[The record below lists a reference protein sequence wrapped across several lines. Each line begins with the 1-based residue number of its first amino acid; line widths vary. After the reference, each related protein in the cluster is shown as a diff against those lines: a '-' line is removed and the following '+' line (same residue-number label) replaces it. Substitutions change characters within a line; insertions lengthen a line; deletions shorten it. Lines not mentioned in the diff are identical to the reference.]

1 MSKIKIF
8 AMGGL
13 NESGK
18 NTYVVEVDEKIFI
31 FDCGLKYANDNM
43 YGIDYI
49 IPDYSYLVE
58 NKNKI
63 EGVFITHAHL
73 EQMGGV
79 QDLINLIPDIKI
91 YCTKYT
97 KEYMILE
104 GVNKDDIVE
113 IKAHKKIT
121 FKDSKDV
128 SVFPINVSHSVP
140 DAVMYVLNTK
150 DGAICYTGDFVIDPL
165 MTGSYGMDLG
175 KVAYIGKQGVLCLLS
190 ESTFSE
196 KKGHTSPNH
205 RLTSWFKDTI
215 NQAPGRI
222 IVSILPVHLYAIQ
235 ELFNASI
242 NMHRKIVIMGNKL
255 QKIISMAKTEGYLKF
270 NDDIVGNMS
279 DIERK
284 DSIILVCDD
293 RKTPTG
299 ALNKIVTEN
308 DKFIHLKETDT
319 VVFAEPVYDDTEK
332 IVVKMRDAIA
342 QKNVNTIVL
351 PKDKTVLHHASSEDL
366 MIMLNLLNP
375 KYYMPVKGEYRL
387 MVNNANLADE
397 LHMPKENIIL
407 KQNGDVVEFVDGVL
421 QETYEHIPVDEI
433 LIDGKSQGDIGEL
446 VLKDREMLGES
457 GIVIVSCTLDKLTK
471 KILAGPEILTRGFV
485 YVKESGELIK
495 ETEDICRD
503 VIESN
508 IIVGETKVDYT
519 KIKNDVR
526 EKLGKYFYKETEC
539 KPMIITVI
547 QEV

>member
-8 AMGGL
+8 ALGGL

-18 NTYVVEVDEKIFI
+18 NTYVVEVDENIFV

-49 IPDYSYLVE
+49 IPDYNYLIE
-58 NKNKI
+58 NKKRI
-63 EGVFITHAHL
+63 RGIFITHAHL

-79 QDLINLIPDIKI
+79 SDLINALPDVKI
-91 YCTKYT
+91 FATKYT

-104 GVNKDDIVE
+104 GVNKDNIIE

-121 FKDSKDV
+121 FKDLSI
-128 SVFPINVSHSVP
+128 FPINVSHSVP

-150 DGAICYTGDFVIDPL
+150 DGAICYTGDFLIDPT

-175 KVAYIGKQGVLCLLS
+175 KVAYVGKQGVLCLLS
-190 ESTFSE
+190 ESSFSE
-196 KKGHTSPNH
+196 KKGHTSPHH

-215 NQAPGRI
+215 NQAEGRI

-235 ELFNASI
+235 ELFDASI
-242 NMHRKIVIMGNKL
+242 NMHKKIVIMGNKL
-255 QKIISMAKTEGYLKF
+255 QNIIKMARSEGYL
-270 NDDIVGNMS
+270 NISDELIGNMS

-308 DKFIHLKETDT
+308 DKFIHLTDTDT

-387 MVNNANLADE
+387 MVNNANLADA

-421 QETYEHIPVDEI
+421 QTNKFDKIKINET
-433 LIDGKSQGDIGEL
+433 LIDGKTSDDIGEL
-446 VLKDREMLGES
+446 VIKDREMLGEN
-457 GIVIVSCTLDKLTK
+457 GILLISATLDKK
-471 KILAGPEILTRGFV
+471 SRAILVGPEITTRGFI
-485 YVKESGELIK
+485 YVRDSYKMIEEIKKISKEI
-495 ETEDICRD
+495 
-503 VIESN
+503 IERNVSP
-508 IIVGETKVDYT
+508 KYVDFNA
-519 KIKNDVR
+519 IKNELR
-526 EKLGKYFYKETEC
+526 EELSKYFFEETGT
-539 KPMIITVI
+539 KPMIIDVI

>member
-8 AMGGL
+8 ALGGL

-18 NTYVVEVDEKIFI
+18 NTYVVEVDENIFV

-49 IPDYSYLVE
+49 IPDYNYLIE
-58 NKNKI
+58 NKKRI
-63 EGVFITHAHL
+63 RGIFITHAHL

-79 QDLINLIPDIKI
+79 SDLINALPDVKI
-91 YCTKYT
+91 FATKYT

-104 GVNKDDIVE
+104 GVNKDNIIE

-121 FKDSKDV
+121 FGELSI
-128 SVFPINVSHSVP
+128 FPINVSHSVP

-150 DGAICYTGDFVIDPL
+150 DGAICYTGDFLIDPT
-165 MTGSYGMDLG
+165 MTGAYGMDLG
-175 KVAYIGKQGVLCLLS
+175 KVAYVGKQGVLCLLS
-190 ESTFSE
+190 ESSFSE
-196 KKGHTSPNH
+196 KKGHTSPHH

-215 NQAPGRI
+215 NQADGRI

-235 ELFNASI
+235 ELFDASI
-242 NMHRKIVIMGNKL
+242 NMHRKVVIMGNKL
-255 QKIISMAKTEGYLKF
+255 QNIIKMARENGYL
-270 NDDIVGNMS
+270 NVSDDLIGGIE

-308 DKFIHLKETDT
+308 DKFIHLKDTDT

-342 QKNVNTIVL
+342 QRDVNTIVL
-351 PKDKTVLHHASSEDL
+351 PKDKTVLHHASAEDL

-387 MVNNANLADE
+387 MVNNANLADA

-407 KQNGDVVEFVDGVL
+407 KQNGDVVEFIDGVL
-421 QETYEHIPVDEI
+421 QTDKFDKIKINET
-433 LIDGKSQGDIGEL
+433 LIDGKTSDDIGEL
-446 VLKDREMLGES
+446 VIKDREMLGEN
-457 GIVIVSCTLDKLTK
+457 GILLISATLDKK
-471 KILAGPEILTRGFV
+471 SRSILVGPEITTRGFI
-485 YVKESGELIK
+485 YVRDSYKMIEEIKKISKEI
-495 ETEDICRD
+495 
-503 VIESN
+503 IERNVSP
-508 IIVGETKVDYT
+508 KYVDFNA
-519 KIKNDVR
+519 IKNELR
-526 EKLGKYFYKETEC
+526 EELSKYFFEETGT
-539 KPMIITVI
+539 KPMIIDVI

>member
-8 AMGGL
+8 ALGGL

-18 NTYVVEVDEKIFI
+18 NTYVVEVDENIFV

-49 IPDYSYLVE
+49 IPDYSYLIE
-58 NKNKI
+58 NKKKI
-63 EGVFITHAHL
+63 RGIFITHAHL

-79 QDLINLIPDIKI
+79 SDLINALPDVKI
-91 YCTKYT
+91 FATKYT

-104 GVNKDDIVE
+104 GVNKDNIIE

-121 FKDSKDV
+121 FKDISI
-128 SVFPINVSHSVP
+128 FPINVSHSVP

-150 DGAICYTGDFVIDPL
+150 DGAICYTGDFIIDPT

-175 KVAYIGKQGVLCLLS
+175 KVAYVGKQGVLCLLS
-190 ESTFSE
+190 ESSFSE
-196 KKGHTSPNH
+196 HKGHTSPHH
-205 RLTSWFKDTI
+205 RLTSWFKDNI
-215 NQAPGRI
+215 NQAEGRI

-235 ELFNASI
+235 ELFDASI

-255 QKIISMAKTEGYLKF
+255 QSIIKMARSEGYL
-270 NDDIVGNMS
+270 NVSDDLIGNMS

-299 ALNKIVTEN
+299 ALQKIVSEN

-319 VVFAEPVYDDTEK
+319 VLFAEPVYDDTEK

-351 PKDKTVLHHASSEDL
+351 LKDKTVLHHASSEDL

-421 QETYEHIPVDEI
+421 QVDKFDKIKINET
-433 LIDGKSQGDIGEL
+433 LIDGKTSDDIGEL
-446 VLKDREMLGES
+446 VIKDREMLGEN
-457 GIVIVSCTLDKLTK
+457 GILLISATLDKK
-471 KILAGPEILTRGFV
+471 SREILVGPEITTRGFI
-485 YVKESGELIK
+485 YVRDSYKMIEEIKKISKEI
-495 ETEDICRD
+495 
-503 VIESN
+503 IERNVSP
-508 IIVGETKVDYT
+508 KYVDFNA
-519 KIKNDVR
+519 IKNELR
-526 EKLGKYFYKETEC
+526 EELSKYFFEETGT
-539 KPMIITVI
+539 KPMIIDVI

>member
-8 AMGGL
+8 ALGGL

-18 NTYVVEVDEKIFI
+18 NTYVVEVDENIFV

-49 IPDYSYLVE
+49 IPDYNYLIE
-58 NKNKI
+58 NKKRI
-63 EGVFITHAHL
+63 RGIFITHAHL

-79 QDLINLIPDIKI
+79 SDLINALPDVKI
-91 YCTKYT
+91 FATKYT
-97 KEYMILE
+97 KEYMVLE
-104 GVNKDDIVE
+104 GVNKDNIIE

-121 FKDSKDV
+121 FGELSI
-128 SVFPINVSHSVP
+128 FPINVSHSVP

-150 DGAICYTGDFVIDPL
+150 DGAICYTGDFLIDPT

-175 KVAYIGKQGVLCLLS
+175 KVAYVGKQGVLCLLS
-190 ESTFSE
+190 ESSFSE
-196 KKGHTSPNH
+196 KKGHTSPHH

-215 NQAPGRI
+215 NQAEGRI

-235 ELFNASI
+235 ELFDASI
-242 NMHRKIVIMGNKL
+242 NMHRKVVIMGNKL
-255 QKIISMAKTEGYLKF
+255 QNIIKMARENGYL
-270 NDDIVGNMS
+270 NVSDDLIGGIE

-299 ALNKIVTEN
+299 ALNKIVNEN
-308 DKFIHLKETDT
+308 DKFIHLKDTDT
-319 VVFAEPVYDDTEK
+319 VLFAEPVYDDTEK
-332 IVVKMRDAIA
+332 TVVKMRDAIA

-387 MVNNANLADE
+387 MVNNANLADA

-407 KQNGDVVEFVDGVL
+407 KQNGEVAVFENGIL
-421 QETYEHIPVDEI
+421 SNESEKIPINEL
-433 LIDGKSQGDIGEL
+433 LIDGNSTKDIGEL
-446 VLKDREMLGES
+446 VLKDREMLSEN
-457 GIVIVSCTLDKLTK
+457 GIVIVCATLDKKTRK
-471 KILAGPEILTRGFV
+471 VLAGPEILTRGFI
-485 YVKESGELIK
+485 YVKENIDFINQIK
-495 ETEDICRD
+495 EMSADIINKNISNSYVDYNKIKTDLRD
-503 VIESN
+503 V
-508 IIVGETKVDYT
+508 
-519 KIKNDVR
+519 
-526 EKLGKYFYKETEC
+526 LGNFFYNETEC
-539 KPMIITVI
+539 KPMVITLI
-547 QEV
+547 NEI

>member
-8 AMGGL
+8 ALGGL

-18 NTYVVEVDEKIFI
+18 NTYVVEVDENIFV

-49 IPDYSYLVE
+49 IPDYNYLIE
-58 NKNKI
+58 NKKRI
-63 EGVFITHAHL
+63 RGIFITHAHL

-79 QDLINLIPDIKI
+79 SDLINALPDVKI
-91 YCTKYT
+91 FATKYT
-97 KEYMILE
+97 KEYMVLE
-104 GVNKDDIVE
+104 GVNKDNIIE

-121 FKDSKDV
+121 FGELSI
-128 SVFPINVSHSVP
+128 FPINVSHSVP

-150 DGAICYTGDFVIDPL
+150 DGAICYTGDFLIDPT

-175 KVAYIGKQGVLCLLS
+175 KVAYVGKQGVLCLLS
-190 ESTFSE
+190 ESSFSE
-196 KKGHTSPNH
+196 KKGHTSPHH

-215 NQAPGRI
+215 NQAEGRI

-235 ELFNASI
+235 ELFDASI
-242 NMHRKIVIMGNKL
+242 NMHRKVVIMGNKL
-255 QKIISMAKTEGYLKF
+255 QNIIKMARENGYL
-270 NDDIVGNMS
+270 NVSDDLIGGIE

-421 QETYEHIPVDEI
+421 QTDKFDKIKINET
-433 LIDGKSQGDIGEL
+433 LIDGKTSDDIGEL
-446 VLKDREMLGES
+446 VIKDREMLGEN
-457 GIVIVSCTLDKLTK
+457 GILLISATLDKK
-471 KILAGPEILTRGFV
+471 SREILVGPEITTRGFI
-485 YVKESGELIK
+485 YVRDSYKMIEEIKKISKEI
-495 ETEDICRD
+495 
-503 VIESN
+503 IERNVSP
-508 IIVGETKVDYT
+508 KYVDFNS
-519 KIKNDVR
+519 IKNELR
-526 EKLGKYFYKETEC
+526 EELSKYFFEETGT
-539 KPMIITVI
+539 KPMIIDVI

>member
-8 AMGGL
+8 ALGGL

-18 NTYVVEVDEKIFI
+18 NTYVVEVDENIFV

-49 IPDYSYLVE
+49 IPDYNYLIE
-58 NKNKI
+58 NKKRI
-63 EGVFITHAHL
+63 RGIFITHAHL

-79 QDLINLIPDIKI
+79 SDLINALPDVKI
-91 YCTKYT
+91 FATKYT
-97 KEYMILE
+97 KEYMVLE
-104 GVNKDDIVE
+104 GVNKDNIIE

-121 FKDSKDV
+121 FGELSI
-128 SVFPINVSHSVP
+128 FPINVSHSVP

-150 DGAICYTGDFVIDPL
+150 DGAICYTGDFLIDPT

-175 KVAYIGKQGVLCLLS
+175 KVAYVGKQGVLCLLS
-190 ESTFSE
+190 ESSFSE
-196 KKGHTSPNH
+196 KKGHTSPHH

-215 NQAPGRI
+215 NQAEGRI

-235 ELFNASI
+235 ELFDASI

-255 QKIISMAKTEGYLKF
+255 QNIIKMARSEGYL
-270 NDDIVGNMS
+270 NVSDDLIGNMS

-308 DKFIHLKETDT
+308 DKFIHLTDTDT

-387 MVNNANLADE
+387 MVNNANLADA

-421 QETYEHIPVDEI
+421 QTDKFDKIKINET
-433 LIDGKSQGDIGEL
+433 LIDGKTSDDIGEL
-446 VLKDREMLGES
+446 VIKDREMLGEN
-457 GIVIVSCTLDKLTK
+457 GILLISATLDKK
-471 KILAGPEILTRGFV
+471 SRAILVGPEITTRGFI
-485 YVKESGELIK
+485 YVRDSYKMIEEIKKISKEI
-495 ETEDICRD
+495 
-503 VIESN
+503 IERNVSP
-508 IIVGETKVDYT
+508 KYVDFNA
-519 KIKNDVR
+519 IKNDLR
-526 EKLGKYFYKETEC
+526 
-539 KPMIITVI
+539 
-547 QEV
+547 